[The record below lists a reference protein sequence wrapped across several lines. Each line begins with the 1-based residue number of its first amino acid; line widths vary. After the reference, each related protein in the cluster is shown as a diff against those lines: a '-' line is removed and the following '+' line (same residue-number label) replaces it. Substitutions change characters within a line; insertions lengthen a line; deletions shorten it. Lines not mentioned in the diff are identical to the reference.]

1 MFTPADFVA
10 YLRRAGAVDSYQPP
24 AGVVLCYQRSLYH
37 HVLKAEGLKS
47 PARQGAL
54 HGLLLLPSTGGRVGL
69 LGQFGIGAPAAAAA
83 LEELAAMG
91 TGAFV
96 SVGTAGSLQRDL
108 DIGDLVLCEA
118 AIRDEG
124 VSHHYLPPAKLAT
137 ADAGMTAALGAALGH
152 AGVPFR
158 SGSSWTIDTPYR
170 ETVAEA
176 RHYQAEGVLCVE
188 MEAAALFAVAEV
200 RRLRRLLGL
209 RHQRLPRRPGLEPS
223 IPRAPGPGRPDHAV
237 QRGGERPA
245 GNSAIAIG
253 SGPAAGASLR
263 RRRSGGSRLA
273 GSARL
278 AGEQASGLREAQ
290 PALRPPS
297 SCSTGATGTERRT
310 SQLAAQVGQ
319 DREDSAV
326 IFGCGRQAQLG
337 EDAPDVGLD
346 GLGRHVQTAGDRVVG
361 AALGHLGQHG

>member
-1 MFTPADFVA
+1 MGHVAVGANDGASPAGGRPGSPAGSMGVRAGSPPRSPASYPNFAGKHAEEAMFTPADFAA
-10 YLRRAGAVDSYQPP
+10 YLRQAGALDSYQPP
-24 AGVVLCYQRSLYH
+24 AGVVLCYQRSLYQ
-37 HVLKAEGLKS
+37 HVLKAEGLRA
-47 PARQGAL
+47 PARHGAL

-137 ADAGMTAALGAALGH
+137 ADAEMTAALGAALGQ
-152 AGVPFR
+152 AAVPFR
-158 SGSSWTIDTPYR
+158 AGSSWTIDTPYR

-200 RRLRRLLGL
+200 RRLRVSSAFAISDSLADLVWNPQF
-209 RHQRLPRRPGLEPS
+209 H
-223 IPRAPGPGRPDHAV
+223 GPAV
-237 QRGGERPA
+237 QA
-245 GNSAIAIG
+245 GLITLYDAAVSALQAIV
-253 SGPAAGASLR
+253 R
-263 RRRSGGSRLA
+263 
-273 GSARL
+273 
-278 AGEQASGLREAQ
+278 
-290 PALRPPS
+290 
-297 SCSTGATGTERRT
+297 
-310 SQLAAQVGQ
+310 
-319 DREDSAV
+319 
-326 IFGCGRQAQLG
+326 
-337 EDAPDVGLD
+337 
-346 GLGRHVQTAGDRVVG
+346 
-361 AALGHLGQHG
+361 